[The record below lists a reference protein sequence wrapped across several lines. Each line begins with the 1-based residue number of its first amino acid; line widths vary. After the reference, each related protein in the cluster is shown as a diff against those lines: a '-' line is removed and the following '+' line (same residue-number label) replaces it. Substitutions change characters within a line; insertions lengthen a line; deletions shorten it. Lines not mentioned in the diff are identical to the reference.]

1 MSPARRRVNPTTLI
15 ASGEGEGEGG
25 EGEGEVG
32 GGKGEGGG
40 GEGEGGEAQEHR
52 LARAA
57 SGHVLP

>member
-1 MSPARRRVNPTTLI
+1 MNEEMSPASRRVNPTTLI

-32 GGKGEGGG
+32 GG
-40 GEGEGGEAQEHR
+40 EGEGGEAQEHR

>member
-1 MSPARRRVNPTTLI
+1 MNPTTLI

-32 GGKGEGGG
+32 GG
-40 GEGEGGEAQEHR
+40 EGEGGEAQEHR

>member
-1 MSPARRRVNPTTLI
+1 VNPTTLI

-32 GGKGEGGG
+32 GGEGEGGG